1 MKMQTMN
8 KEIGIKLRQIRK
20 HQGLGLH
27 DVQKISNGAFTIQAV
42 GSYERGNRTISLP
55 KFIEL
60 CELYKVPA
68 HVVLKHERMTCRIMC
83 EDTYV

>member
-1 MKMQTMN
+1 MN
-8 KEIGIKLRQIRK
+8 KEIGIKLRHIRK
-20 HQGLGLH
+20 HHGLSLL
-27 DVQKISNGAFTIQAV
+27 DVQKMSDGIFTVVSVGA
-42 GSYERGNRTISLP
+42 YERGNRTISLP